1 MTETATQ
8 IPLTALLPMLT
19 AISERDYPRF
29 KELEIDFA
37 SFHGVDVW
45 EDVFN
50 FRIKPALDKDSNRWL
65 LIQKCSLGFTVL
77 DVA

>member
-8 IPLTALLPMLT
+8 IPLTSLLPMLT
-19 AISERDYPRF
+19 AISERDYPCF

-37 SFHGVDVW
+37 SIHGVEVW

-50 FRIKPALDKDSNRWL
+50 FRLKPTLDKDSDRWL
-65 LIQKCSLGFTVL
+65 LIQKCSKGFTVK